1 VLLTRLTDECA
12 PLLGDDTS
20 ATMMQDCCEILAE
33 MNGEELRC
41 FCKEDVL
48 ERLGTQLRPCDP
60 PGSIP
65 LRTRARDLFGR
76 VVRASG

>member
-1 VLLTRLTDECA
+1 MFVPAPPITQPQLPCIVLLTRLTDECA

-48 ERLGTQLRPCDP
+48 ERLGTQIRPVTLLAP
-60 PGSIP
+60 F
-65 LRTRARDLFGR
+65 L
-76 VVRASG
+76 